1 MKRAQ
6 RVLKKAKWSVWAELL
21 RLPNLFTVP
30 GDILLGWCL
39 GGMRGGIPFLP
50 IVASLCLYAAGLL
63 WNDCFDASIDAKERP
78 QRPIPSGRVSRYS
91 VFFVACLLAVLG
103 IFASWTGYPIAVVLT
118 GTILFY
124 NLLAKHLPWIG
135 VITMGVCRGLNVYL
149 GVAASWPLHQAPL
162 PTHFIWAFLFFTSY
176 IVLVSVIAKNEAKPG
191 VKVGSIRML
200 APLMTLSLLP
210 LFAWYDRGIWWLP
223 LLVAGA
229 MVLFLLRRHKVPALV
244 AGLIRF
250 LIPLQCVWC
259 LSMYDT
265 YLIQFLSVFLI
276 LELGALIAA
285 RRFSG
290 S

>member
-1 MKRAQ
+1 MKRTQYA
-6 RVLKKAKWSVWAELL
+6 LKKVKWSVWAELL

-39 GGMRGGIPFLP
+39 GGMRGGVPFLP

-78 QRPIPSGRVSRYS
+78 RRPIPSGRVSRSS
-91 VFFVACLLAVLG
+91 VFLIACLLAAIG
-103 IFASWTGYPIAVVLT
+103 ILMSWTGYPIAIVLT

-135 VITMGVCRGLNVYL
+135 VITMGCCRGLNIYL
-149 GVAASWPLHQAPL
+149 GLAATWPLYRAPL
-162 PTHFIWAFLFFTSY
+162 PSCFMWAFLFFTAY
-176 IVLVSVIAKNEAKPG
+176 IVLVSIIARNEAKPG
-191 VKVGSIRML
+191 VKVGPIRMF
-200 APLMTLSLLP
+200 APLTTLVLLP
-210 LFAWYDRGIWWLP
+210 LFAWYDRGIWWSP
-223 LLVAGA
+223 AVVAG
-229 MVLFLLRRHKVPALV
+229 MMGVFLLPRQKVPALV
-244 AGLIRF
+244 ARLIRF

-259 LSMYDT
+259 LSIYDT
-265 YLIQFLSVFLI
+265 CLLQFLTVFLL
-276 LELGALIAA
+276 LELGAVIAA